1 MDKAKIGGMSGQQ
14 NQPCERGYILELLVA
29 GIGFILSLPLFIFIA
44 CAITVLK
51 RQNPFISFPYKGK
64 DGKPIRLVFFK
75 VLEEQS
81 ACAYETLTPA
91 DPRLSRFLAFLVS
104 WRLERLPNLLAVFTG
119 SVRLVGPRP
128 IPEGLE
134 NRVPPDL
141 AGILALTPGIID
153 YCSPVETQVT
163 VRVRRE
169 VSNDDFFA
177 EEFLPKRLKLN
188 QRFLTQPLSFMG
200 RLRLLFAFLYGLV
213 DGHIASVGRVGP
225 VVFDAVV
232 VAVAWVLSYAIRF
245 EFSIPMPSFK
255 QMVYLLPYVV
265 ALQLTA
271 NLLTGVYKILWRYFS
286 LYEVRRFLK
295 SVGTVFFLL
304 LLFRLFPVE
313 TRLDRFR
320 PPLSIIIVSSVFSLG
335 GMLFGRSFRRWLHE
349 AMFVPP
355 SGIAEGEKA
364 IIIGAG
370 ENGRLV
376 AREVRVRP
384 NLGLSVVG
392 LVDDDPMKA
401 GLEVEGFKVI
411 GTLSDIP
418 ALHKRYGFS
427 RALLAIAELQPEKRR
442 MLIDECARLGI
453 RLLVLPGPSELI
465 AGKTRVA
472 LVREIRIEDLLG
484 RQVRELTKDDPL
496 LEPVFRRKR
505 ILVTGAGGSIGS
517 EMCRQ
522 VCRLEPDCLI
532 LVEKD
537 ETNLFMIQNEIS
549 RVFPNIHVIG
559 KLIDI
564 KEKDKVR
571 GLFLSLRPQVVLH
584 AAAYKHVPLMEE
596 NPREAIEN
604 NVIGTKN
611 VIEASIEAGAERF
624 VMLSTDK
631 AVNPTSIMGAT
642 KRIAELLVRMFAEK
656 SNATKLASVRFGNVL
671 GSRGSVIPLFRA
683 QIESGG
689 PVTVTHPEVT
699 RYFMTIPEASQ
710 LVLKAATLA
719 NKGEVFVLDMGRP
732 VKILDLAKDMIRLS
746 GYSLEEI
753 GIKFI
758 GLRKGEKLFEELL
771 VDKDKVLETGIPKVF
786 VAKPE
791 LRDFGDF
798 MAQLEGLFAVSE
810 SGDPKKIRDFLSR
823 MDIGLREPDA

>member
-1 MDKAKIGGMSGQQ
+1 
-14 NQPCERGYILELLVA
+14 
-29 GIGFILSLPLFIFIA
+29 
-44 CAITVLK
+44 
-51 RQNPFISFPYKGK
+51 
-64 DGKPIRLVFFK
+64 
-75 VLEEQS
+75 
-81 ACAYETLTPA
+81 
-91 DPRLSRFLAFLVS
+91 
-104 WRLERLPNLLAVFTG
+104 
-119 SVRLVGPRP
+119 
-128 IPEGLE
+128 
-134 NRVPPDL
+134 
-141 AGILALTPGIID
+141 
-153 YCSPVETQVT
+153 
-163 VRVRRE
+163 
-169 VSNDDFFA
+169 
-177 EEFLPKRLKLN
+177 
-188 QRFLTQPLSFMG
+188 
-200 RLRLLFAFLYGLV
+200 
-213 DGHIASVGRVGP
+213 
-225 VVFDAVV
+225 
-232 VAVAWVLSYAIRF
+232 
-245 EFSIPMPSFK
+245 
-255 QMVYLLPYVV
+255 
-265 ALQLTA
+265 
-271 NLLTGVYKILWRYFS
+271 
-286 LYEVRRFLK
+286 
-295 SVGTVFFLL
+295 
-304 LLFRLFPVE
+304 
-313 TRLDRFR
+313 
-320 PPLSIIIVSSVFSLG
+320 
-335 GMLFGRSFRRWLHE
+335 
-349 AMFVPP
+349 
-355 SGIAEGEKA
+355 
-364 IIIGAG
+364 
-370 ENGRLV
+370 
-376 AREVRVRP
+376 
-384 NLGLSVVG
+384 
-392 LVDDDPMKA
+392 
-401 GLEVEGFKVI
+401 
-411 GTLSDIP
+411 
-418 ALHKRYGFS
+418 
-427 RALLAIAELQPEKRR
+427 
-442 MLIDECARLGI
+442 
-453 RLLVLPGPSELI
+453 
-465 AGKTRVA
+465 
-472 LVREIRIEDLLG
+472 
-484 RQVRELTKDDPL
+484 
-496 LEPVFRRKR
+496 
-505 ILVTGAGGSIGS
+505 
-517 EMCRQ
+517 
-522 VCRLEPDCLI
+522 
-532 LVEKD
+532 VEKD

-549 RVFPNIHVIG
+549 RVFPNIQVIG

-571 GLFLSLRPQVVLH
+571 LLFLSLRPQVVLH

-656 SNATKLASVRFGNVL
+656 SNSTKLASVRFGNVL

-810 SGDPKKIRDFLSR
+810 SGEAGRIREFLSR

>member
-1 MDKAKIGGMSGQQ
+1 
-14 NQPCERGYILELLVA
+14 
-29 GIGFILSLPLFIFIA
+29 
-44 CAITVLK
+44 
-51 RQNPFISFPYKGK
+51 
-64 DGKPIRLVFFK
+64 
-75 VLEEQS
+75 
-81 ACAYETLTPA
+81 
-91 DPRLSRFLAFLVS
+91 
-104 WRLERLPNLLAVFTG
+104 
-119 SVRLVGPRP
+119 
-128 IPEGLE
+128 
-134 NRVPPDL
+134 
-141 AGILALTPGIID
+141 
-153 YCSPVETQVT
+153 
-163 VRVRRE
+163 
-169 VSNDDFFA
+169 
-177 EEFLPKRLKLN
+177 
-188 QRFLTQPLSFMG
+188 
-200 RLRLLFAFLYGLV
+200 
-213 DGHIASVGRVGP
+213 
-225 VVFDAVV
+225 
-232 VAVAWVLSYAIRF
+232 
-245 EFSIPMPSFK
+245 
-255 QMVYLLPYVV
+255 
-265 ALQLTA
+265 
-271 NLLTGVYKILWRYFS
+271 
-286 LYEVRRFLK
+286 
-295 SVGTVFFLL
+295 
-304 LLFRLFPVE
+304 
-313 TRLDRFR
+313 
-320 PPLSIIIVSSVFSLG
+320 
-335 GMLFGRSFRRWLHE
+335 
-349 AMFVPP
+349 
-355 SGIAEGEKA
+355 
-364 IIIGAG
+364 
-370 ENGRLV
+370 
-376 AREVRVRP
+376 
-384 NLGLSVVG
+384 
-392 LVDDDPMKA
+392 
-401 GLEVEGFKVI
+401 
-411 GTLSDIP
+411 
-418 ALHKRYGFS
+418 
-427 RALLAIAELQPEKRR
+427 
-442 MLIDECARLGI
+442 
-453 RLLVLPGPSELI
+453 
-465 AGKTRVA
+465 
-472 LVREIRIEDLLG
+472 
-484 RQVRELTKDDPL
+484 
-496 LEPVFRRKR
+496 
-505 ILVTGAGGSIGS
+505 
-517 EMCRQ
+517 MCRQ